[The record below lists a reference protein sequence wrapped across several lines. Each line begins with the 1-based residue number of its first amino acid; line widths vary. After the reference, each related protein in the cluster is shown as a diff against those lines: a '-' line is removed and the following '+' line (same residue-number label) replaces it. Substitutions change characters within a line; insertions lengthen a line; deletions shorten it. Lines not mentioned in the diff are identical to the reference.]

1 MGILI
6 TIDGLDGSGKQTQS
20 ELLYQRLTD
29 EGIKAKIVSF
39 PDYDSNSSALVKMYL
54 GGEFSH
60 DPNAVNAYAASAFFA
75 VDRVASFISSWKD
88 DYENGTVIIANRY
101 TTANAIH
108 QLSKIDDD
116 GEREAFLN
124 WLYDF
129 EFNKLAIPSPD
140 ITLFLEVPVE
150 ISLELIKKRSEDTG
164 REIDI
169 HENSEHLTR
178 AYSAALF
185 SAKKLG
191 WTTIHCAENGEMRTR
206 QAIADEIYNKVISE
220 IKNDKG

>member
-75 VDRVASFISSWKD
+75 VDRVASFISGWKD

-116 GEREAFLN
+116 VEREAFLN

-178 AYSAALF
+178 AYRAALF
-185 SAKKLG
+185 SAQKLG

-206 QAIADEIYNKVISE
+206 QAIADEIYNKVISG
-220 IKNDKG
+220 IKNDKR